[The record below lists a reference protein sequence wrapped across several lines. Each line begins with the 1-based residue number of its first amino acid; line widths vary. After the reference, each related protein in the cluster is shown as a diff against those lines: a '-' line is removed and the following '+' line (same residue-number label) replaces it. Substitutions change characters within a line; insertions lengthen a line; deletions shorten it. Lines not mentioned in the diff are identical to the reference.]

1 MVNIMGVLFHPLGGD
16 VLPEAGH
23 GYEVVKV
30 FNNNVLLA
38 KHHGAEKILIK
49 KGLGFG
55 RRTGDRID
63 EATVFDKIFGM
74 ESHETSAKFD
84 QLMEAVDPD
93 LIGLCEE
100 VLCMISTEI
109 DDPVNAETHI
119 RLIDHIAFT
128 IYRLRRNDQI
138 ENPFIVE
145 IETLYSRE
153 YAIARKAVAMLSEAL
168 KLEIPESEIGFIA
181 LHIHSLRNN
190 GKLSNT
196 IKCAS
201 ICNSALELIESE
213 LRLSIDRK
221 SIDYVRF
228 ISHIRFAVERIT
240 KNIPIRND
248 LLSSI
253 KRTYKAS
260 YKLAQG
266 ISGLMAEELRLKVP
280 DAETGYIALHIER
293 LKNVATGLTNI

>member
-1 MVNIMGVLFHPLGGD
+1 M
-16 VLPEAGH
+16 PETGS

-38 KHHGAEKILIK
+38 KHHATEKILIK
-49 KGLGFG
+49 KGIGFG
-55 RRTGDRID
+55 RKTGDRID
-63 EATVFDKIFGM
+63 EATVFDKIFGI
-74 ESHETSAKFD
+74 ENQETSAKFS
-84 QLMEAVDPD
+84 QLMEVVEPD

-100 VLCMISTEI
+100 VLCMISSEI

-128 IYRLRRNDQI
+128 IYRLRRHDEI

-145 IETLYSRE
+145 IETLYGRE
-153 YAIARKAVAMLSEAL
+153 YAVAKKAVAMLSASL
-168 KLEIPESEIGFIA
+168 GLEIPESEIGFIA

-213 LRLSIDRK
+213 LGLSIDRK

-248 LLSSI
+248 LLSAI
-253 KRTYKAS
+253 RRTYKSS
-260 YKLAQG
+260 YKVAQKVSALM
-266 ISGLMAEELRLKVP
+266 SGELLLKVP
-280 DAETGYIALHIER
+280 DAEIGYIALHIER
-293 LKNVATGLTNI
+293 LKNVAVGLTSG